1 MALLDMIGAQRATA
15 TADQDAG
22 AGAGAGEGDA
32 RRRPY
37 GALPAPRRRRDTP
50 R

>member
-22 AGAGAGEGDA
+22 AGAGEGDA

-37 GALPAPRRRRDTP
+37 DALPAPRRRRDTP